1 MIDDDRD
8 ADSKRADHVRH
19 RGNDQERDHAH
30 EVSLPHPEA
39 RNHVIMLTR
48 SPCRIRRHQPEGP
61 IGGVAQQGGVDR
73 DLTTAR
79 EIGVTTPQ
87 AVLRRADEVIQ

>member
-1 MIDDDRD
+1 
-8 ADSKRADHVRH
+8 
-19 RGNDQERDHAH
+19 
-30 EVSLPHPEA
+30 LPHPEA
-39 RNHVIMLTR
+39 RN
-48 SPCRIRRHQPEGP
+48 QPEGP

>member
-39 RNHVIMLTR
+39 RN
-48 SPCRIRRHQPEGP
+48 QPEGP

-87 AVLRRADEVIQ
+87 AVLRRAD